1 MTLRDVEFSLK
12 RVLYVEHVDMMQA
25 PYLIAIRN
33 YNVLLHIKR
42 DGIFNKRLIA
52 NFSTKCASEKISK
65 IRWHLAKI
73 LTIKKLDSKVA
84 SSICTTLIC
93 FWFV

>member
-65 IRWHLAKI
+65 IR
-73 LTIKKLDSKVA
+73 
-84 SSICTTLIC
+84 
-93 FWFV
+93 